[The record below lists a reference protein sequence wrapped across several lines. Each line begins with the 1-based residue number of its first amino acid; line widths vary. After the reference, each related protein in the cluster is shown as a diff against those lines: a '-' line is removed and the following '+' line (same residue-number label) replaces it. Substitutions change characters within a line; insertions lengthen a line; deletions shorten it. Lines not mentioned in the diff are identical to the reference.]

1 MLYTQLIDDGGP
13 IMWVILAGSLIAV
26 FVFLKKVFQFH
37 REEINV
43 RELLR
48 GLFNVLKRDGFVEA
62 ITLCDNTPGPA
73 ARLLGA
79 AILAYER
86 GDEDIRQAI
95 DDAALEEMPKLER
108 HINLLGTIGF
118 VMPLIGF
125 LGTVLGMMRAFQVA
139 ANAEALSAERI
150 SEAVNMALITTA
162 SALVVAIPCYIAY
175 NYLVARVNS
184 ITLDMEK
191 ASLEIMN
198 FFERR
203 EAEKTGNRQTALP
216 DPVEAAFR
224 LAGADRADRRDVSDA
239 AFSVSV
245 GVVRAGFRGQG
256 GAAEGAGFQ
265 RGQPGTLHCDGGA
278 AGFRRTAAPF
288 LFQ

>member
-162 SALVVAIPCYIAY
+162 SALVVAIPC
-175 NYLVARVNS
+175 
-184 ITLDMEK
+184 
-191 ASLEIMN
+191 
-198 FFERR
+198 
-203 EAEKTGNRQTALP
+203 
-216 DPVEAAFR
+216 
-224 LAGADRADRRDVSDA
+224 
-239 AFSVSV
+239 
-245 GVVRAGFRGQG
+245 
-256 GAAEGAGFQ
+256 
-265 RGQPGTLHCDGGA
+265 
-278 AGFRRTAAPF
+278 
-288 LFQ
+288 